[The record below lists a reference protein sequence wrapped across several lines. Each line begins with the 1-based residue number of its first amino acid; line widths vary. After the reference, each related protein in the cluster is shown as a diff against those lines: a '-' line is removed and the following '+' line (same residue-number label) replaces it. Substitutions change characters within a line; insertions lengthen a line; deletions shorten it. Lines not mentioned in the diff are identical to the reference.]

1 MLKTEFFVTKNT
13 TTYLYSKADV
23 SNIHLSG
30 NFKREILTMKIVA
43 FK

>member
-1 MLKTEFFVTKNT
+1 MLKTEFFVTKN

-30 NFKREILTMKIVA
+30 NFKREILIMK
-43 FK
+43 